1 MEPLR
6 DDQLIADLQ
15 ALRPTPRPRFA
26 AELDERA
33 AAGFPRRSRLPR
45 LSFSRLH
52 ALPVRQQLIAAAST
66 AILVIGAA
74 ALLGVVT
81 RNDSHPQSSGSF
93 LSLESKDFSELGSE
107 DFSDDVESSSE
118 SPAAGTAEAGSVE
131 NGSSAQEAGAA
142 PVSPSANARGFPHR
156 DVERSASLTL
166 GAEPADIPDDAAAV
180 FEVVHAHRGIVLS
193 SVTKQGAAGTAEANF
208 ELLIPSAR
216 LGDALGDLSAV
227 DEVLSRHDSTVDI
240 TAPTV
245 GAAELLRDSRAR
257 IDSLLAQLEGAEIES
272 EREAVEAEL
281 RHERH
286 RAARLAAN
294 LNRLNRRADLSPV
307 SVLIMT
313 GEREA
318 DPGPWGIDDAF
329 HDAGRILAVAAAGL
343 VVALAILGPLALIAF
358 LGWLIRRAW
367 VRRERRRV
375 LS

>member
-6 DDQLIADLQ
+6 DDQLIADLR
-15 ALRPTPRPRFA
+15 ALRPSPRPQFA

-52 ALPVRQQLIAAAST
+52 ALPVRQQLIGAASV

-74 ALLGVVT
+74 ALLGVVN

-93 LSLESKDFSELGSE
+93 LSLESEDFSEMEG
-107 DFSDDVESSSE
+107 SSE
-118 SPAAGTAEAGSVE
+118 TPATATAEAGSVE
-131 NGSSAQEAGAA
+131 NGSSAQEAEAA
-142 PVSPSANARGFPHR
+142 PVSPSANARSFSHR

-166 GAEPADIPDDAAAV
+166 AADPADIPDDAAAV

-216 LGDALGDLSAV
+216 LGDALGDLSGV

-257 IDSLLAQLEGAEIES
+257 IDSLLAQLEGAELES
-272 EREAVEAEL
+272 EREAVEVEL
-281 RHERH
+281 RHERRH
-286 RAARLAAN
+286 AARLAAK

-358 LGWLIRRAW
+358 LAWLIRRAW

>member
-1 MEPLR
+1 MEPFR

-15 ALRPTPRPRFA
+15 ALRPTPRTQFA

-45 LSFSRLH
+45 LSFAQLRVV
-52 ALPVRQQLIAAAST
+52 PVRRQLIAAASV

-74 ALLGVVT
+74 ALLGVVN

-93 LSLESKDFSELGSE
+93 LSLESEDFSEMEG
-107 DFSDDVESSSE
+107 SSE
-118 SPAAGTAEAGSVE
+118 APAPATAEAGSVE
-131 NGSSAQEAGAA
+131 DGSSAQEAEAA
-142 PVSPSANARGFPHR
+142 PVSPSANARSVRHR

-166 GAEPADIPDDAAAV
+166 GAEPDDIPDDAAAV

-193 SVTKQGAAGTAEANF
+193 SVTKQGAAGTAEAEF

-216 LGDALGDLSAV
+216 LGDALGELSAV
-227 DEVLSRHDSTVDI
+227 DEVLVRHDSTVDI
-240 TAPTV
+240 TTPTV
-245 GAAELLRDSRAR
+245 GAADLLRDSRAR
-257 IDSLLAQLEGAEIES
+257 IDSLLAQLEGAELES

-281 RHERH
+281 RHERR
-286 RAARLAAN
+286 RATRLAAK

-307 SVLIMT
+307 SVLILT
-313 GEREA
+313 GKPEA
-318 DPGPWGIDDAF
+318 DAGSWGVGDAF
-329 HDAGRILAVAAAGL
+329 QDAGRILAVVAAGL
-343 VVALAILGPLALIAF
+343 VITLAILGPLALISLLA
-358 LGWLIRRAW
+358 WLIRRAL

>member
-15 ALRPTPRPRFA
+15 ALRPTPRPQFA
-26 AELDERA
+26 AELDGRA

-45 LSFSRLH
+45 VSFARLR
-52 ALPVRQQLIAAAST
+52 AVPVRRQLIAAASL
-66 AILVIGAA
+66 AILVIGTA
-74 ALLGVVT
+74 ALLGVVN
-81 RNDSHPQSSGSF
+81 RDDSHPQSSGSL
-93 LSLESKDFSELGSE
+93 LSLESEDFSEMEG
-107 DFSDDVESSSE
+107 SSE
-118 SPAAGTAEAGSVE
+118 TPATATAESGSVE
-131 NGSSAQEAGAA
+131 SGSSAQEAEAA
-142 PVSPSANARGFPHR
+142 PVSPSASAHGVRHR
-156 DVERSASLTL
+156 DVERTASLTL

-193 SVTKQGAAGTAEANF
+193 SVTKQGAAGTAEAKF

-227 DEVLSRHDSTVDI
+227 DEVLLRHDSTVDI

-257 IDSLLAQLEGAEIES
+257 IDSLLAQLEDAEVES

-281 RHERH
+281 RHERR
-286 RAARLAAN
+286 RAGRLATK

-307 SVLIMT
+307 SVLILT
-313 GEREA
+313 GESEA
-318 DPGPWGIDDAF
+318 DSGPWGFDDAL

-358 LGWLIRRAW
+358 LAWLIHRAW